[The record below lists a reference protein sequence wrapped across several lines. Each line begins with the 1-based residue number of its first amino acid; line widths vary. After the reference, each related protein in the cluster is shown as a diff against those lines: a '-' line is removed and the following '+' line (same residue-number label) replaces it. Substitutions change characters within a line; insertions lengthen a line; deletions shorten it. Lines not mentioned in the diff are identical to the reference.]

1 VRKVREWPLAI
12 LALLFVAIGVTITA
26 PLFYYLGRAS
36 ATPGPPASP
45 GPPTFAVAADP
56 APAPPAPAPA
66 PTRKPP
72 IVIAA
77 DRVRLERGPGEGR
90 AIPLADTPL
99 PEIGPRLTTEENA
112 DGTTTVTMVTSH
124 RDGVVT
130 IRARVG
136 AGLTVLTFGVMAR
149 SGVLPEGE
157 ATAEFVGT
165 PIGRLRA
172 SPAGGAE
179 NQAAGADRIG
189 CRIAHIGCELGSLH
203 NLTHQER
210 PIGIEIGGRRI
221 TTLTLEDQ
229 RYVRLFLDK
238 VDQLEKA
245 KRPAPRP
252 EPAPGPRPEKPAAT
266 RWAPARG
273 EMAVTKALPG
283 PGIPVFRTYD
293 DAVQATRFALES
305 NGQGVLKMSADARSL
320 EGGRP
325 VKILAVRTAQLR
337 GRDAPFVEVVAP
349 PDQEHYWVA
358 TAFLERQ
365 PRAARQGQASET
377 ASERERLIAR
387 RRSKQAARVQA
398 GMAREAAQAKAEATA
413 VADAIQAQRNAI
425 LNQYFS
431 DQGGWVTPPSDPGS
445 DPGPPGPGGSPQGG
459 YTSPGR
465 R

>member
-1 VRKVREWPLAI
+1 VRKVREWPLLI

-45 GPPTFAVAADP
+45 GPPTFAFAADP
-56 APAPPAPAPA
+56 APASPAPAPA
-66 PTRKPP
+66 PTMTPP
-72 IVIAA
+72 IGIAA
-77 DRVRLERGPGEGR
+77 DRVRRERGQEEGL
-90 AIPLADTPL
+90 ASPPADTPL
-99 PEIGPRLTTEENA
+99 PEIGPKLTTEENA
-112 DGTTTVTMVTSH
+112 DGTTTVTLVTSH
-124 RDGVVT
+124 HDGVVT

-136 AGLTVLTFGVMAR
+136 AGLTVLSFGVMAR

-203 NLTHQER
+203 NLTHQDR

-229 RYVRLFLDK
+229 GYVRLFLAK
-238 VDQLEKA
+238 VDQLEKP

-252 EPAPGPRPEKPAAT
+252 EPEPGPRPEKAAAT
-266 RWAPARG
+266 RWAPALG
-273 EMAVTKALPG
+273 EMAVTKTLPG
-283 PGIPVFRTYD
+283 PGVPVFRTYD

-305 NGQGVLKMSADARSL
+305 NGQGVLKMSPDARSL
-320 EGGRP
+320 GGGRP
-325 VKILAVRTAQLR
+325 VKILAVRTAKLR
-337 GRDAPFVEVVAP
+337 GRDAQFVEFVAL
-349 PDQEHYWVA
+349 PDQEHYWVVA
-358 TAFLERQ
+358 AFLERQ
-365 PRAARQGQASET
+365 PGAARQGKASET

-387 RRSKQAARVQA
+387 HRSKQSARVKA
-398 GMAREAAQAKAEATA
+398 GMAREAAQAKAEAKA
-413 VADAIQAQRNAI
+413 VADADQAQRNMI
-425 LNQYFS
+425 LNQYFNG
-431 DQGGWVTPPSDPGS
+431 DQGAPTTGPSG

-465 R
+465 P